1 MIIYQNIIKAITSG
15 DHKNMPK
22 MTTKLP
28 LIALITVLLMGLF
41 VTTAQASGTAIRTET
56 ICDTTSYGIQNCH
69 NVVVEIPVHDAKTTN
84 TALPNLN
91 LVIAALSAILVL
103 SSVTYIYTK

>member
-1 MIIYQNIIKAITSG
+1 MQ
-15 DHKNMPK
+15 K

-28 LIALITVLLMGLF
+28 LIALITVLLMGFF
-41 VTTAQASGTAIRTET
+41 VTTVKADGTATRTET
-56 ICDTTSYGIQNCH
+56 VCDTTSYGVQNCH
-69 NVVVEIPVHDAKTTN
+69 EVVVQIPVHNATKTN

-91 LVIAALSAILVL
+91 MVIAALSMVFVL